1 MINNIFNLYQK
12 FLESNG
18 VTTDTRSIKQ
28 NQIFFALKGDNF
40 NANQFAQKALEI
52 GASYVVIDD
61 EVYNIDV
68 RCILV
73 ENVLHTLQQLALHH
87 RRQIQ
92 LKALLA
98 ITGSNGK
105 TTTKELVHAVIKEQ
119 YKTHATKG
127 NLNNHIGIP
136 ITLLEMPLDTEIA
149 IIEMGANH
157 QNEIA
162 QYCKYTEPT
171 HGIITN
177 IGKAHLEGFGGVDGI
192 IKGKGELFDYL
203 TKNNGTAIYNA
214 DDAILCKMIED
225 KQIKNKYAYSVN
237 QVNIV
242 QEFPNI
248 IVESDT
254 QNIKTNLFGKYNLS
268 NVLCAIKIGQLF
280 QISIEKIKQG
290 IENYFPNNK
299 RSELIEKEG
308 YQLILDYYN
317 ANPTS
322 MQHALENFSLSKNK
336 NRIVILGDMFELG
349 NNASEEHQ
357 HIAKLAEDLNFEK
370 IVLVGKNF
378 KNVIVNKA
386 IKFDT
391 SDEAKIWFK
400 SKDKLNSEILIK
412 GSRGMK
418 MENILSE

>member
-61 EVYNIDV
+61 EAYNIDV
-68 RCILV
+68 RCVLV

-162 QYCKYTEPT
+162 QYCTYTEPT

>member
-1 MINNIFNLYQK
+1 MQDNIQSLYLK

-52 GASYVVIDD
+52 GASYVVID
-61 EVYNIDV
+61 EEAYNADT

-73 ENVLHTLQQLALHH
+73 ENVLQTLQQLALHH
-87 RRQIQ
+87 RRQTQ
-92 LKALLA
+92 LKALVA

-119 YKTHATKG
+119 YKTHATRG

-162 QYCKYTEPT
+162 QYCTYTEPT

-203 TKNNGTAIYNA
+203 SKNNGTVIYNA
-214 DDAILCKMIED
+214 DDSVINKMILD
-225 KQIKNKYAYSVN
+225 RNIKNSYEYSVSQIN
-237 QVNIV
+237 LI

-248 IVESDT
+248 ILETET

-280 QISIEKIKQG
+280 QIPIEKIKQG

-299 RSELIEKEG
+299 RSELIEKDG

-322 MQHALENFSLSKNK
+322 MQHALENFSLSKSK
-336 NRIVILGDMFELG
+336 HRIVILGDMFELG
-349 NNASEEHQ
+349 DNASEEHQ
-357 HIAKLAEDLNFEK
+357 HIAKLAEDLNFEE
-370 IVLVGKNF
+370 IILVGKNF
-378 KNVIVNKA
+378 KQVITNKA

-400 SKDKLNSEILIK
+400 SKDKLSSEILIK

>member
-162 QYCKYTEPT
+162 QYCTYTEPT